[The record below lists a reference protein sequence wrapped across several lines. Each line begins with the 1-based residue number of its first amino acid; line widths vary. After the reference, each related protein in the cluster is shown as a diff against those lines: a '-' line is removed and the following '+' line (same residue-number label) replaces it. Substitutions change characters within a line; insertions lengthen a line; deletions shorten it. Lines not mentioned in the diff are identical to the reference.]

1 MDVGGGFGDYV
12 AGTAYMRDRHGLDIF
27 FCRHDILKRNQYF
40 STTFDSGC
48 RDMSASFWVNE
59 DMSDMSR
66 HVFRHLQLSK
76 SAVGQLH
83 RDRVDKEIVAKE
95 IEESHRAQIKAMD
108 DLHLGAINKLKKQNK
123 DLASQMSEE
132 RHKSNVVCISFSLCC
147 LLILILILNFV
158 FLFLN
163 HLTL

>member
-1 MDVGGGFGDYV
+1 MWGE
-12 AGTAYMRDRHGLDIF
+12 GLAIMSLVLPTCVTDTDTTYY
-27 FCRHDILKRNQYF
+27 FCWHDILKRNQYF
-40 STTFDSGC
+40 STTLDTRC
-48 RDMSASFWVNE
+48 RDMSAPFWVNE

-123 DLASQMSEE
+123 DLASQMSEQW
-132 RHKSNVVCISFSLCC
+132 HKSNLVSISF
-147 LLILILILNFV
+147 
-158 FLFLN
+158 FLFIAFQFSFQF
-163 HLTL
+163 